1 MPAPLLSVMGA
12 AKSFGA
18 APLFTNISL
27 HISDGERLGVIGPN
41 GSGKSTLLKIMAGT
55 LAPDTGTRTVR
66 KLTRVA
72 YVPQEP
78 EFPAGVTT
86 GRVLEEALS
95 APDMPA
101 AERLAAVGITLGK
114 AGFADGSAAV
124 DTLSGGW
131 KRRLSIARELIRNP
145 DVLLLDEPTNHLDL
159 EGILWLEKLLRA
171 APFAAV
177 VVSHDRYF
185 LENAATAVAEINRV
199 YPDGLFRTQGNYADF
214 LEKREAFLEAQS
226 EQQAALANRVR
237 REVEWLRRGPK
248 ARTGK
253 SRARIDAA
261 HELMGELA
269 EVSARN
275 AKATTRIDFTSSGR
289 QTRKLVRAEAIS
301 KQLGGRQLFRG
312 LSFGLSPGMRLG
324 LAGPNGS
331 GKTTLLRVLKGEIE
345 ADAGTVERADG
356 LRVVYFDQGREQLD
370 PAATLGEGLGAH
382 GDSVIYRGR
391 AIHIAGWAKR
401 FLFRP
406 EQLDTP
412 VGRFSGGE
420 RARIIIARLM
430 LQPADV
436 LLLDE
441 PTNDLDIPTLE
452 VLEESLMDF
461 AGATGAGDARPLHAR
476 SRGHRGSR
484 VGRRRRCGSL
494 RGLLAMGTGAGR
506 ETCARREGN
515 APASSR
521 RRCIA
526 AKETRVSGSARVGT
540 DGRKDSGSRAGTR
553 SRARGTAGAG
563 GGLRCVGFAAALC
576 GDPGGGSRG
585 GEAVRALGGAGGQGA
600 STIAG
605 TIEGSCDSLSR
616 YSLPAFWPAPRKPRI
631 TMW

>member
-12 AKSFGA
+12 GKSFGA
-18 APLFTNISL
+18 APLFSNISL
-27 HISDGERLGVIGPN
+27 HISEGERLGLIGPN
-41 GSGKSTLLKIMAGT
+41 GSGKSTLLKIMAGL

-66 KLTRVA
+66 KLTCIA

-78 EFPAGVTT
+78 EFATSMTSGQ
-86 GRVLEEALS
+86 VLEEAL
-95 APDMPA
+95 PGQGMDE
-101 AERLAAVGITLGK
+101 AERAAAVSVTLGK

-124 DTLSGGW
+124 ESLSGGW

-159 EGILWLEKLLRA
+159 EGILWLEKLLQG

-185 LENAATAVAEINRV
+185 LENAATEVAEINRA
-199 YPDGLFRTQGNYADF
+199 YPDGMFRAEGAYADF

-253 SRARIDAA
+253 SKARIDAA

-275 AKATTRIDFTSSGR
+275 AKGTTRIDFTASGR
-289 QTRKLVRAEAIS
+289 QTKRLIHAEAIA
-301 KQLGGRQLFRG
+301 KQLGGRQLFRD
-312 LSFGLSPGMRLG
+312 LSFSLAPGMRLG

-331 GKTTLLRVLKGEIE
+331 GKTTLLRVLKGEMD

-356 LRVVYFDQGREQLD
+356 LRVVYFDQGREQLN
-370 PAATLGEGLGAH
+370 PLAPLREGLGAH
-382 GDSVIYRGR
+382 GDSVIYRDR
-391 AIHIAGWAKR
+391 AMHIAGWAKR

-406 EQLDTP
+406 DQLDTP

-420 RARIIIARLM
+420 RARIVIARLM

-452 VLEESLMDF
+452 VLEESLTDF
-461 AGATGAGDARPLHAR
+461 PGALVLVTHDRYMLDRVSTVVLGLNGEGGAEVFADYSQWEQARAVRPAR
-476 SRGHRGSR
+476 VQADIR
-484 VGRRRRCGSL
+484 
-494 RGLLAMGTGAGR
+494 AGR
-506 ETCARREGN
+506 
-515 APASSR
+515 P
-521 RRCIA
+521 
-526 AKETRVSGSARVGT
+526 
-540 DGRKDSGSRAGTR
+540 
-553 SRARGTAGAG
+553 
-563 GGLRCVGFAAALC
+563 
-576 GDPGGGSRG
+576 
-585 GEAVRALGGAGGQGA
+585 EAYP
-600 STIAG
+600 T
-605 TIEGSCDSLSR
+605 
-616 YSLPAFWPAPRKPRI
+616 APRKKLAYLEAREWKQMEEKILEAEQSLEAAHAAMHAHEVVSDPIALQQRYAE
-631 TMW
+631 MQSAEAEVEKLYARWAELEGKMGA